1 MYVSLPLQYW
11 QPAVLQIFNKG
22 KKLNYVVQ
30 IMLYWFIGTL
40 VLSLGLNAKD
50 IIKYF
55 LGRNKEKAKTTTSQQ
70 SLKGLQNQSTKD
82 TSK

>member
-1 MYVSLPLQYW
+1 
-11 QPAVLQIFNKG
+11 
-22 KKLNYVVQ
+22 
-30 IMLYWFIGTL
+30 MLYWFIGTL